1 MYKIDSAK
9 FDQTLLQFMER
20 VLAEQDTDHYQHST
34 TLRFD
39 SGWLGEN
46 EYYKYSIWE
55 RAQNV
60 LQVKDWSETL
70 LGKGIFTQRI
80 IACIELPIEEG
91 RKEKQNLLNQQF
103 DVKALKDKLLRD
115 VDLSD
120 FVLYSIFC
128 GTDDAQAFED
138 AIEVWGSTFPFLSF
152 VFFLKDK
159 DRYLPVR
166 PNIMPTHLNRLG
178 IITDC
183 LSHGCTWEHY
193 QEYLCILKDVQ
204 SRLQK
209 QFLPDT
215 TLLDAHSFVWSMWL
229 LDYISQPKRPISGL
243 PQQFCTIENE
253 SQSLQGSTR
262 DAVIKARVNQS
273 VFRAR
278 LLDRYPKCCLCG
290 VCNPILLTA
299 SHIKP
304 WANSSPAEKLDVDNG
319 FLFCPNHDRLFDQG
333 LISFED
339 SGKIL
344 IAEELSAYDR
354 LFTNVAEGMTIRLT
368 DGNRPYLAYHR
379 EHIFKS

>member
-152 VFFLKDK
+152 VFF
-159 DRYLPVR
+159 
-166 PNIMPTHLNRLG
+166 
-178 IITDC
+178 
-183 LSHGCTWEHY
+183 
-193 QEYLCILKDVQ
+193 
-204 SRLQK
+204 
-209 QFLPDT
+209 
-215 TLLDAHSFVWSMWL
+215 
-229 LDYISQPKRPISGL
+229 
-243 PQQFCTIENE
+243 
-253 SQSLQGSTR
+253 
-262 DAVIKARVNQS
+262 
-273 VFRAR
+273 
-278 LLDRYPKCCLCG
+278 
-290 VCNPILLTA
+290 
-299 SHIKP
+299 
-304 WANSSPAEKLDVDNG
+304 
-319 FLFCPNHDRLFDQG
+319 
-333 LISFED
+333 
-339 SGKIL
+339 
-344 IAEELSAYDR
+344 
-354 LFTNVAEGMTIRLT
+354 
-368 DGNRPYLAYHR
+368 
-379 EHIFKS
+379 

>member
-1 MYKIDSAK
+1 M
-9 FDQTLLQFMER
+9 
-20 VLAEQDTDHYQHST
+20 
-34 TLRFD
+34 
-39 SGWLGEN
+39 
-46 EYYKYSIWE
+46 
-55 RAQNV
+55 
-60 LQVKDWSETL
+60 
-70 LGKGIFTQRI
+70 
-80 IACIELPIEEG
+80 
-91 RKEKQNLLNQQF
+91 
-103 DVKALKDKLLRD
+103 KALKDKLLRD

-229 LDYISQPKRPISGL
+229 LDDISQPKRPISGL